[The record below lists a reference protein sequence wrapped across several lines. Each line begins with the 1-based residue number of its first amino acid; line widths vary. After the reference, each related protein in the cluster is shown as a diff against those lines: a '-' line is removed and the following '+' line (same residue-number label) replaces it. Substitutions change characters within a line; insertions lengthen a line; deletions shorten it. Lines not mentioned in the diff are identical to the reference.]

1 LPKRMGEGLGWTVA
15 APKIGFGASGLV
27 EVAGVIPVD
36 DPVKVEK
43 GVVDGK
49 LTLEEAG

>member
-1 LPKRMGEGLGWTVA
+1 MPKRFADGLGWTVA
-15 APKIGFGASGLV
+15 EPKIGFGASDLV

-49 LTLEEAG
+49 LALEEAG